1 MKNVVFDSY
10 ALLAFI
16 FDEPG
21 AETVSETFK
30 QALTDK
36 KRIYIC
42 TVNWAEVMYRTI
54 RVKGKNAW
62 KTVQSHLQDL
72 PFEIV
77 DADQALSEAAAEFK
91 ANHKMSFADA
101 YAAALTKAKRAE
113 LMTGDPEFRSVE
125 NSLNKIV
132 WLRND

>member
-36 KRIYIC
+36 KRIYISS
-42 TVNWAEVMYRTI
+42 VNWAEVMYRTI

-62 KTVQSHLQDL
+62 KSVQSHLQDL

-91 ANHKMSFADA
+91 ANHKMSLADA
-101 YAAALTKAKRAE
+101 YAAALAKAKRAE

-125 NSLNKIV
+125 NALSKIV
-132 WLRND
+132 WLNP

>member
-91 ANHKMSFADA
+91 ASHKMSLADA

-125 NSLNKIV
+125 KSLNKIV
-132 WLRND
+132 WLYP